1 MMNQRNP
8 FKVSDNSE
16 LANSEL
22 ANIADQTKVNRKSVK
37 FLLKSTE
44 LGSEMYRKY
53 YETHFEQKFAKLFE
67 NIPKNKE
74 NSQSQ
79 RSYPQI

>member
-8 FKVSDNSE
+8 FKVSD
-16 LANSEL
+16 NSEL

-44 LGSEMYRKY
+44 MGSEMYIKY
-53 YETHFEQKFAKLFE
+53 CETHFEQKFAKLFE

>member
-8 FKVSDNSE
+8 FKVSDNSD
-16 LANSEL
+16 L
-22 ANIADQTKVNRKSVK
+22 ANIADETKVNRKSVK
-37 FLLKSTE
+37 FLLKST
-44 LGSEMYRKY
+44 EMYRKY

>member
-16 LANSEL
+16 LAN
-22 ANIADQTKVNRKSVK
+22 IADQTKVNRKSAK

-44 LGSEMYRKY
+44 MGSEMYRKY
-53 YETHFEQKFAKLFE
+53 SETHFEQKFAKLFE

>member
-16 LANSEL
+16 LAN
-22 ANIADQTKVNRKSVK
+22 IADQTKVNRKSAK